1 MEGRVGKLGGV
12 EVGLLAVEGRVGK
25 LGGVEVGL
33 LAVEGRVGKLG
44 GVEVGLLAVEG
55 RVGKLGGVE
64 VGLLAVE
71 GRVGK
76 LGGAEVGLLAV
87 EGRVEFLT
95 EQVGENYYCSVLPGL
110 QCQLADVEQEK
121 EGQILRC
128 SRHCHCHRH
137 LRTRHRFQASSV
149 HQNLHGQLLLPVQA
163 HSVPL
168 QQSTT

>member
-1 MEGRVGKLGGV
+1 MLSRRKRVSSELFSSVTVRGELSSSST
-12 EVGLLAVEGRVGK
+12 AVEGRI
-25 LGGVEVGL
+25 
-33 LAVEGRVGKLG
+33 
-44 GVEVGLLAVEG
+44 
-55 RVGKLGGVE
+55 
-64 VGLLAVE
+64 
-71 GRVGK
+71 GK

-95 EQVGENYYCSVLPGL
+95 ERSP
-110 QCQLADVEQEK
+110 CQLADVEQEK
-121 EGQILRC
+121 EGQILAVLVIVTG
-128 SRHCHCHRH
+128 H